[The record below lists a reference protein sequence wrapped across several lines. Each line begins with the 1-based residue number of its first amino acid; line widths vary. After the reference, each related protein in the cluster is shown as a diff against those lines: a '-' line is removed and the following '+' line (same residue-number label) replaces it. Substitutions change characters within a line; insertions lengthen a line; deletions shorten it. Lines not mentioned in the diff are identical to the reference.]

1 MNTSHP
7 ASVVEHHLSSRL
19 TLAFSSV
26 GHTFSHLFAPTF
38 FVVALALE
46 SELGMTHGEVISL
59 IVVGNM
65 LYGLAAPFSGWLGDK
80 WSAAGMMALYYF
92 GLGGGMVL
100 TGLAQSPTQMLIFLA
115 LTGIF
120 GSIYHPVGFA
130 WLVSQV
136 EKRGQALGI
145 NGVFGS
151 IGPSIAALSAGVL
164 TDLISW
170 RAAFIVPGALI
181 LATGVAFFVLLK
193 KDIIHDRETVPHVHQ
208 AATKGEVMRVIAVL
222 AVTMLCTGLIY
233 QSSSPALPKL
243 FSERLTDF
251 AGGGVFGV
259 GALVA
264 LVYVVAGAFQ
274 IIAGRMCDRY
284 PLKRVYVL
292 AFISQVP
299 FLVLAAQFGGGL
311 LLFAA
316 LVMVSANQAA
326 LPVENTLVARYA
338 PKERRALAFGLK
350 FIIAFGFSG
359 LGVWL
364 EGVIYDATGGLS
376 WLFVLLAAV
385 AVVGFTVAWL
395 LPDEKAAKPE
405 AAAQP
410 AE

>member
-1 MNTSHP
+1 MPNHNTTQ
-7 ASVVEHHLSSRL
+7 SSRM
-19 TLAFSSV
+19 TLVFSCV
-26 GHTFSHLFAPTF
+26 GHTYAHLFAPTF
-38 FVVALALE
+38 FVVALTLE
-46 SELGMTHGEVISL
+46 NELGMTHGEVISL
-59 IVVGNM
+59 IVLGNM
-65 LYGLAAPFSGWLGDK
+65 LYGLAAPLSGWLGDK

-92 GLGGGMVL
+92 GLGAGMIL
-100 TGLAQSPTQMLIFLA
+100 TGLATSNVQMVIFLS

-170 RAAFIVPGALI
+170 RAAFIVPGMLI
-181 LATGVAFFVLLK
+181 AATGVVFLFFLK
-193 KDIIHDRETVPHVHQ
+193 KGIVHDRETVPVVHHQ
-208 AATKGEVMRVIAVL
+208 ASRGEVMRVIAVL

-233 QSSSPALPKL
+233 QSTSPALPKI
-243 FSERLTDF
+243 FSERLVDF
-251 AGGGVFGV
+251 AGGGVFGI
-259 GALVA
+259 GAMVA
-264 LVYVVAGAFQ
+264 LVYIAAGSVQ

-284 PLKRVYVL
+284 PLKRVYLL
-292 AFISQVP
+292 AFIVQIP
-299 FLVLAAQFGGGL
+299 FLILAAQFGGGL

-316 LVMVSANQAA
+316 LVMVSSNQAA

-338 PKERRALAFGLK
+338 PKDRRALVFGLK

-364 EGVIYDATGGLS
+364 EGAIYDATGGLH
-376 WLFVLLAAV
+376 WLFMILAAL
-385 AVVGFTVAWL
+385 ATVGFAVSWL
-395 LPDEKAAKPE
+395 LPDDPVKQSEQVQPL
-405 AAAQP
+405 P